1 MNRPFFNTD
10 FSHIDLA
17 VMANLMSFGS
27 VQFKNNDAQDPTTA
41 PPKTSQH
48 SRVEVVYIGG
58 CFKEAQNIKRWLD
71 VNTGVLYH
79 EPNCNCLSN
88 SGFVAAGAQ
97 NARPV
102 YVNNKGDKVRF
113 MQQTTPG
120 GTPVNTRIPVV
131 YQYVQGSGTFFLD
144 VDAGILYSGDGVT
157 IQGEGYKLNTSGS
170 FTGYNHHTVVPVQLP
185 AQETKVNVTYVVGT
199 TAFNSEDTATDH
211 AKRMAVLN
219 PGKEFTVDKVTTT
232 KVVTK
237 SKPYKVTETAQV
249 KTVQT
254 KSWE

>member
-1 MNRPFFNTD
+1 MNSPFFNTD
-10 FSHIDLA
+10 FSHAELA

-27 VQFKNNDAQDPTTA
+27 LQCENTGAKTPPP
-41 PPKTSQH
+41 PPKTAQVG
-48 SRVEVVYIGG
+48 RVEVVYIWG
-58 CFKEAQNIKRWLD
+58 CFKEAHNIKRWLD
-71 VNTGVLYH
+71 VNTGRLYND
-79 EPNCNCLSN
+79 PDCNRVVN

-97 NARPV
+97 NARPI
-102 YVNNKGDKVRF
+102 YVNRSGDKVRF
-113 MQQTTPG
+113 MQQTTLD
-120 GTPVNTRIPVV
+120 GTPVDTRIPVV
-131 YQYVQGSGTFFLD
+131 YKCGKWLGTFLLD

-157 IQGEGYKLNTSGS
+157 IQGHGYKRNMSGS
-170 FTGYNHHTVVPVQLP
+170 YVGYNHHTVVPVQLP
-185 AQETKVNVTYVVGT
+185 VQETKVAVTYMVGT
-199 TAFNSEDTATDH
+199 TAFNREHTAIHH
-211 AKRMAVLN
+211 AKHMASAH